1 MIMDNQSFAYYN
13 PVQIRFGVDIY
24 HKTLNQILGSSLR
37 QPFDG
42 AQDKAQD
49 TASARVGLFY
59 GRSAMKKI
67 GAIDAIKRALPDCQ
81 IQEYGGISP
90 NPDIRDI
97 EAVLDTLEEI
107 DWVIGI
113 GGGSVLDFA
122 KSVAFMARQRES
134 LRAFLTHENVEPPC
148 PGLPFIAIPTTSGTG
163 SEVTPWAT
171 VWDKQENKKF
181 SLSHRKMFS
190 DYAIVDPTLTIG
202 LPPYITAYTGY
213 DALSHAL
220 EAFWSRYANPVSD
233 LFAIEAVLLVMKHL
247 EPGIEDLSNLQHRI
261 ELAKAAL
268 YAGMAFSNTKTTAVH
283 AISYPMTLHFGVP
296 HGVACSLTLAE
307 FWRYNLDAID
317 PDKVARLLVAMGE
330 KAPEAFA
337 RRLKA
342 LAHQIGL
349 PVTLAQAGI
358 PRQEIDVILDEGF
371 HPERVINNPRQLTRA
386 DLREILERIYD

>member
-1 MIMDNQSFAYYN
+1 MDNQSFTYYN
-13 PVQIRFGVDIY
+13 PVHVRFGVDIY
-24 HKTLNQILGSSLR
+24 RKSLNQILGSSLQ
-37 QPFDG
+37 QPFGG

-49 TASARVGLFY
+49 SASARVGLFY
-59 GRSAMKKI
+59 GGSAMKKI

-81 IQEYGGISP
+81 IQEHGNISP
-90 NPDIRDI
+90 NPDVR
-97 EAVLDTLEEI
+97 EVETVLEKLEEI

-181 SLSHRKMFS
+181 SLSHTEMFP
-190 DYAIVDPTLTIG
+190 DYAIVDSTLTIG
-202 LPPYITAYTGY
+202 LPAYITAYTGY
-213 DALSHAL
+213 DALAHAL
-220 EAFWSRYANPVSD
+220 EAFWSRFANPVSD
-233 LFAIEAVLLVMKHL
+233 LFAVEAVRLVMKHL
-247 EPGIEDLSNLQHRI
+247 EPVVEDLTNLQHRI
-261 ELAKAAL
+261 GLAKASL

-283 AISYPMTLHFGVP
+283 AVSYPMTLHYGVP
-296 HGVACSLTLAE
+296 HGVACSLTLAD

-317 PDKVARLLVAMGE
+317 PAKVARLLAAMGE
-330 KAPEAFA
+330 KDPEAFA
-337 RRLKA
+337 GRLKA

-358 PRQEIDVILDEGF
+358 PRGGIDIILDEGF
-371 HPERVINNPRQLTRA
+371 HPERAVNNPRHLTRE

>member
-1 MIMDNQSFAYYN
+1 MDNQSFTYYN
-13 PVQIRFGVDIY
+13 PVHVRFGVDIY
-24 HKTLNQILGSSLR
+24 RKSLNQILGSSLQ
-37 QPFDG
+37 QPFGG

-49 TASARVGLFY
+49 SASARVGLFY
-59 GRSAMKKI
+59 GGSAMKKI

-81 IQEYGGISP
+81 IQEHGNISP
-90 NPDIRDI
+90 NPDVR
-97 EAVLDTLEEI
+97 EVETVLEKLEEI

-113 GGGSVLDFA
+113 GGGSVLDMA

-181 SLSHRKMFS
+181 SLSHTEMFP

-202 LPPYITAYTGY
+202 LPAYITAYTGY
-213 DALSHAL
+213 DALAHAL

-233 LFAIEAVLLVMKHL
+233 LFAVEAVRLVMKHL
-247 EPGIEDLSNLQHRI
+247 EPVVEDLTNLQHRI
-261 ELAKAAL
+261 GLAKASL

-283 AISYPMTLHFGVP
+283 AVSYPMTLHYGVP
-296 HGVACSLTLAE
+296 HGVACSLTLAD

-317 PDKVARLLVAMGE
+317 PAKVARLLAAMGE
-330 KAPEAFA
+330 KDPEAFA
-337 RRLKA
+337 GRLKA

-358 PRQEIDVILDEGF
+358 PRGGIDIILDEGF
-371 HPERVINNPRQLTRA
+371 HPERAVNNPRHLTRE

>member
-1 MIMDNQSFAYYN
+1 MTMDNQSFAYYN

-24 HKTLNQILGSSLR
+24 HKALNQMLGSSLR
-37 QPFDG
+37 Q
-42 AQDKAQD
+42 AQD
-49 TASARVGLFY
+49 TASARVALFY

-81 IQEYGGISP
+81 IQEYGNISP

-97 EAVLDTLEEI
+97 ETALDTLKEI

-113 GGGSVLDFA
+113 GGGSVLDMA
-122 KSVAFMARQRES
+122 KSVAFMACQRES
-134 LRAFLTHENVEPPC
+134 LRAFLTHKDVTPPC

-181 SLSHRKMFS
+181 SLSHREMFP
-190 DYAIVDPTLTIG
+190 DYAIVDPSLTIG
-202 LPPYITAYTGY
+202 LPAYITAYTGY
-213 DALSHAL
+213 DVLAHAL

-233 LFAIEAVLLVMKHL
+233 LFAIEAIRLVMKHL
-247 EPGIEDLSNLQHRI
+247 GPVMEDPDNLQHRI
-261 ELAKAAL
+261 GLARASL
-268 YAGMAFSNTKTTAVH
+268 YAGLAFSNTKTTAVH
-283 AISYPMTLHFGVP
+283 AVSYPMTLHFGVP

-317 PDKVARLLVAMGE
+317 SNKVARLLATVGE
-330 KAPEAFA
+330 KAPDAFA
-337 RRLKA
+337 GRLKA

-349 PVTLAQAGI
+349 PVTLGQAGI
-358 PRQEIDVILDEGF
+358 PREGIDIILDEGF
-371 HPERVINNPRQLTRA
+371 HPERVVNNPRQLTRA
-386 DLREILERIYD
+386 DLRGILERLYD